1 MCKNDIYTIEINSK
15 EYSGANSKF
24 YLDIQGRFPELVGK
38 TVIVKP
44 NFYQLTNLS
53 VLPDVYY
60 LNSSDTPTSTAG
72 YLIRS
77 NLYNEKSFSKS
88 GASSNVLMPLAMYAN
103 SFYDYSFE
111 AVMPNQLEVWS
122 TVYSSNNFNNTEQ
135 IMNIQASE
143 RLIVSFTI
151 MEKDTE

>member
-44 NFYQLTNLS
+44 HFYQLTNLS

-143 RLIVSFTI
+143 RSIVSFTI

>member
-1 MCKNDIYTIEINSK
+1 MCKNDIYTIEINSQ
-15 EYSGANSKF
+15 EYSGTNSKF

-44 NFYQLTNLS
+44 NFYQLSNMDD

-60 LNSSDTPTSTAG
+60 LNSSNAPTPTAG

-88 GASSNVLMPLAMYAN
+88 GASSNVIMPLVMYAN

-111 AVMPNQLEVWS
+111 AVMPSQLEVWS
-122 TVYSSNNFNNTEQ
+122 TVYSSTGTED
-135 IMNIQASE
+135 IMDIQASE

-151 MEKDTE
+151 MVKDKE

>member
-1 MCKNDIYTIEINSK
+1 MCKNDIYTIEINSQ
-15 EYSGANSKF
+15 EYSGTNSKF

-44 NFYQLTNLS
+44 NFYQLSNKN
-53 VLPDVYY
+53 VPPDVFY
-60 LNSSDTPTSTAG
+60 LNSSDHAIGTGG

-88 GASSNVLMPLAMYAN
+88 GASSNVIMPLVMYAN

-111 AVMPNQLEVWS
+111 AVMPSQLEVWATFFS
-122 TVYSSNNFNNTEQ
+122 GAATSEQ
-135 IMNIQASE
+135 IISITAIE

-151 MEKDTE
+151 MVKDKE

>member
-60 LNSSDTPTSTAG
+60 LNSSDTRTPTAN